1 MEKLKPCPF
10 CGGKAYVQ
18 IHIFDGVPETYGVLC
33 ANGKCYTS
41 GWQFYDTAE
50 EAIEAWNRRAERKI
64 GKWIPEKSYS
74 PRNETG
80 ILYVCSECG
89 AGYEYKTNFCP
100 SCGKKMEGSE
110 E

>member
-1 MEKLKPCPF
+1 MRTGFSEGAKMEKLKPCQF

-18 IHIFDGVPETYGVLC
+18 SHIFDGVPETYGVLC

-50 EAIEAWNRRAERKI
+50 EAIEAWNRREER
-64 GKWIPEKSYS
+64 
-74 PRNETG
+74 
-80 ILYVCSECG
+80 
-89 AGYEYKTNFCP
+89 
-100 SCGKKMEGSE
+100 SE